1 MPRNNRKSLFLK
13 NFFRITQLPR
23 QLSLLGLGLLS
34 AAALAQAPAGGG
46 ASNAAGSSSGAS
58 SASGSAISAWPSRP
72 VRWIVP
78 FAPGGPTDVVVRVV
92 APKLSE
98 RIGQPVLIEN
108 RAGAAGNIGTE
119 LAARAAPDGHTL
131 LYVVPA
137 LVTNPYFMKSAV
149 DPRELAAV
157 VQTTR
162 MSMVLV
168 TNPGFAARNVAEA
181 VAAIRARPGSVS
193 CASSGS
199 LPTVGCELLRA
210 HAGADMIMVMYK
222 GNAPALQALLAG
234 EVNLLFDVINTS
246 LPQIRAGRARALAS
260 LNPKRGGVL
269 PELPTMNETIPG
281 FELVTWQGVVTAAGT
296 PRELLTRI
304 NREFN
309 AVLEQPEIR
318 QRLTDTGLEVAGGS
332 SDQFEERLRSDAA
345 KFGRALRE
353 AGIKPE

>member
-1 MPRNNRKSLFLK
+1 MFGNNRKLLFLK
-13 NFFRITQLPR
+13 SFFKNVLIRRSGSL
-23 QLSLLGLGLLS
+23 LLGLIS
-34 AAALAQAPAGGG
+34 VAALAQAPAGSGTSAGG
-46 ASNAAGSSSGAS
+46 GSGA
-58 SASGSAISAWPSRP
+58 GGAWPSRP

-78 FAPGGPTDVVVRVV
+78 FAPGGPTDVVVRVM

-149 DPRELAAV
+149 DPRELVAV

-168 TNPGFAARNVAEA
+168 SHPGFAARNVAEA

-234 EVNLLFDVINTS
+234 EVNLLFDVINTA

-269 PELPTMNETIPG
+269 PELPAMNETIPG

-296 PRELLTRI
+296 PRELLARI

-332 SDQFEERLRSDAA
+332 SDLFEERLRSDAA

>member
-1 MPRNNRKSLFLK
+1 MLGNKHNLLFLK
-13 NFFRITQLPR
+13 YFSKTPLVRHGVLV
-23 QLSLLGLGLLS
+23 LLGLIS
-34 AAALAQAPAGGG
+34 AAALAQAPAGSGTSAGG
-46 ASNAAGSSSGAS
+46 GSG
-58 SASGSAISAWPSRP
+58 GGSAWPSRP

-269 PELPTMNETIPG
+269 PELPAMNETIPG

-318 QRLTDTGLEVAGGS
+318 QRLTDTGLELAGGS